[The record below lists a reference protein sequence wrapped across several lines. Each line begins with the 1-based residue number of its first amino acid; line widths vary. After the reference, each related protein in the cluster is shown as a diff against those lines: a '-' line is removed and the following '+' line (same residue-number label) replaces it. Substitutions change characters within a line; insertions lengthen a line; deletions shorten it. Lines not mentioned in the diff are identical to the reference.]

1 MNVVYHLSLLHHNP
15 KVFLFFFCFRRRR
28 IYVLIVQT
36 SMETNN
42 DYDAELLRAVSW
54 VEHFLEQTGGVPGKN
69 YIFNRVIYMYKH
81 IK

>member
-1 MNVVYHLSLLHHNP
+1 
-15 KVFLFFFCFRRRR
+15 
-28 IYVLIVQT
+28 
-36 SMETNN
+36 METNN

-69 YIFNRVIYMYKH
+69 YIFKRVIYTYKH